1 MEGADQ
7 IALRGM
13 RPYARPMQAAKAQK
27 EIKRH
32 LLEAAKAGGLADA
45 EPLRDFIVRSSRR
58 IAHERVAAGSPV
70 LHVWNVKAE
79 GTLRTFLLHERG
91 MDILRLSGDED
102 SPQIQTRFVGPQWG
116 LDYREQVTLEDA
128 HGGALKVEAVV
139 TSPLFDDPIQLEYL
153 DGNEDFDKPRRV
165 LIEWARTKPV

>member
-1 MEGADQ
+1 
-7 IALRGM
+7 
-13 RPYARPMQAAKAQK
+13 MQDANAQT

-32 LLEAAKAGGLADA
+32 LLEAAKAGGLADGKS
-45 EPLRDFIVRSSRR
+45 LRDFIRRSSRR

-91 MDILRLSGDED
+91 IDILRLSGDED

-116 LDYREQVTLEDA
+116 LDYREEVTLEA
-128 HGGALKVEAVV
+128 VHGGTLKVQAVI

-153 DGNEDFDKPRRV
+153 DGNDAFDKPRHV
-165 LIEWARTKPV
+165 LVEWARTTPV